1 MDARELLLDA
11 ALKVYAEHGT
21 RGATTRRIAQ
31 AAGVNEVTLFR
42 QFGSKEALL
51 REALATSPRA
61 LAFVD
66 TKLPETPVDPA
77 AELTAFCRH
86 HHETLYASRSIIRKC
101 MGEFE
106 EHPETSRTACQLP
119 VMIANAL
126 QGYLQRL
133 RAAGLARGPWNPRA
147 ATAMLMGT
155 LFNDA
160 MGRDCMPERYPYSER
175 EGIRH
180 YVALFLQAIGARE
193 TQAGRAT
200 RTPAAPRP
208 RSRVARTKTT
218 ASRR

>member
-1 MDARELLLDA
+1 MDARELLLEA

-42 QFGSKEALL
+42 VFGSKEALL

-61 LAFVD
+61 LQFID
-66 TKLPETPVDPA
+66 TRLPETPVDPE
-77 AELTAFCRH
+77 AELTEFCRH
-86 HHETLYASRSIIRKC
+86 HHQALHQSRSIIRKC

-106 EHPETSRTACQLP
+106 EHPETTRTACQLP
-119 VMIANAL
+119 VMIADAL
-126 QGYLQRL
+126 QAYLQRL
-133 RAAGLARGPWNPRA
+133 RTAGLASGKWNPRA
-147 ATAMLMGT
+147 ASAMLMGT

-160 MGRDCMPERYPYSER
+160 MGRDCMPERFPYSER

-180 YVALFLQAIGARE
+180 YVALFLQAIGARP
-193 TQAGRAT
+193 TADAADDKTGVQVPVQRQK
-200 RTPAAPRP
+200 TP
-208 RSRVARTKTT
+208 

>member
-1 MDARELLLDA
+1 MDARELLLEA

-42 QFGSKEALL
+42 QFGSKDALL
-51 REALATSPRA
+51 REALGTSPRA
-61 LAFVD
+61 MDFLD
-66 TKLPETPVDPA
+66 TKLPDVPVDPA

-119 VMIANAL
+119 VVIANAL
-126 QGYLQRL
+126 QEYLQRL
-133 RAAGLARGPWNPRA
+133 RAAGLARGSWNARA

-175 EGIRH
+175 ESIKH
-180 YVALFLQAIGARE
+180 YVGLFLQAIGARD
-193 TQAGRAT
+193 AHAARAS
-200 RTPAAPRP
+200 RTSAAKRPRP
-208 RSRVARTKTT
+208 RVTRSKTT